1 MARGGVSPAPVHRA
15 TFRPEPAPY
24 DLSLDA
30 AAGAGVLAAGVLLDE
45 DEDEEEEDDDD
56 DEEEDDELPSFFVEL

>member
-45 DEDEEEEDDDD
+45 DEEEDDEE
-56 DEEEDDELPSFFVEL
+56 EEEDDELPSFFVEL